1 MGAYSNYLGKSK
13 RLQRS
18 QSGTFMACIVS
29 ILKSIRQIFD
39 FQVYMH
45 RVCYLKA
52 VQANALLALLSKE
65 IKH

>member
-1 MGAYSNYLGKSK
+1 
-13 RLQRS
+13 
-18 QSGTFMACIVS
+18 MACNVS
-29 ILKSIRQIFD
+29 ILKSIRQIFV

-65 IKH
+65 INILGYRAKEPDALTLA